1 MTKISKKSENKKT
14 VKNQK
19 VSKKAANKKVTAAV
33 APVVDVNPADNYKQS
48 MIAASQAY
56 IARRIAAEGD
66 KLSAAKRKEIEGL
79 NLAGAV
85 NASFEVLQKANATP
99 EIFENLRLT
108 AYAKALQRSVIVLNA
123 IATGNYP
130 GRYNCLAGALIDLKR
145 ACINAGLY
153 AKKELSFSAYSGGR
167 TGGANPAASMLGVV
181 LDIFQLGDWDNT
193 LKVVKVKPLAIELI
207 SKMTI
212 QSPLFYS
219 K

>member
-1 MTKISKKSENKKT
+1 MTKILKKTENKKT

-19 VSKKAANKKVTAAV
+19 VSKKAAKKATPAV
-33 APVVDVNPADNYKQS
+33 APIADINPVDNYKQS
-48 MIAASQAY
+48 MITASQAY

-66 KLSAAKRKEIEGL
+66 KLSAAKRREIAGL

-99 EIFENLRLT
+99 DMFKELRLT
-108 AYAKALQRSVIVLNA
+108 AYAKALQRSVVVLNA
-123 IATGNYP
+123 IATGNYT

-153 AKKELSFSAYSGGR
+153 TKKELSFSAYSGGR
-167 TGGANPAASMLGVV
+167 TGGANPAACMLGVI
-181 LDIFQLGDWDNT
+181 LDIFKLGEWDNT
-193 LKVVKVKPLAIELI
+193 LKVVKVKPIAVELI
-207 SKMTI
+207 SKMTV

>member
-1 MTKISKKSENKKT
+1 MKKIENAKKT
-14 VKNQK
+14 TKKQA
-19 VSKKAANKKVTAAV
+19 VSKKNVKNVKKEKTAASV
-33 APVVDVNPADNYKQS
+33 AEITPADSYKS
-48 MIAASQAY
+48 AMIAASQAY

-85 NASFEVLQKANATP
+85 NTSFEILQKANATP

-123 IATGNYP
+123 IATGSYVT
-130 GRYNCLAGALIDLKR
+130 RYNCLAGAFIDLKR
-145 ACINAGLY
+145 ACINAGLFC
-153 AKKELSFSAYSGGR
+153 KKELSFSAYSGGR
-167 TGGANPAASMLGVV
+167 TGGASPAASMLGII
-181 LDIFQLGDWDNT
+181 LDIFNLGEWDNA

-212 QSPLFYS
+212 QSPLFFS

>member
-1 MTKISKKSENKKT
+1 MTKILKKSENKKT
-14 VKNQK
+14 VKTQK
-19 VSKKAANKKVTAAV
+19 VSKKAAKKTIAAV
-33 APVVDVNPADNYKQS
+33 APVADVNPADNYKQS

-99 EIFENLRLT
+99 ELFDNLRLT

-123 IATGNYP
+123 IATGNYT

-153 AKKELSFSAYSGGR
+153 SKKELSFSAYSGGR
-167 TGGANPAASMLGVV
+167 TGGASPAASMLGIV

>member
-1 MTKISKKSENKKT
+1 MTKILKKSENKKT

-19 VSKKAANKKVTAAV
+19 VIKKAIKKTVAAV
-33 APVVDVNPADNYKQS
+33 APVTDVNPADNYKQS

-66 KLSAAKRKEIEGL
+66 KLSKAKRREIEGL

-108 AYAKALQRSVIVLNA
+108 
-123 IATGNYP
+123 

-153 AKKELSFSAYSGGR
+153 TKKELSFSAYSGGR
-167 TGGANPAASMLGVV
+167 TGGASPAASMLGVV
-181 LDIFQLGDWDNT
+181 LDIFKLGDWDNT